1 MALNANNFFSFS
13 WNFNHKMFISAAD
26 IVPHIRTIDVAGN
39 DGIVR
44 GHTAQLTL
52 SIAVSNFDGALFNP
66 ASSGNNF
73 DLDFFVANTNTS
85 TNGSDFA
92 IQDERISITV
102 TQTPDLSFGLGIF
115 EMKNVTFQLDI
126 SISPDTCLEVNFLCV
141 NFSSPSSASF
151 IPVNHSNDIDCY
163 NIKSVLECQP
173 G

>member
-1 MALNANNFFSFS
+1 MIPSFTYL
-13 WNFNHKMFISAAD
+13 FVFKHQIKISAAD
-26 IVPHIRTIDVAGN
+26 VRPLIRTLDVAGN

-52 SIAVSNFDGALFNP
+52 SVAVNNFDGALFNP
-66 ASSGNNF
+66 ATSGNNF
-73 DLDFFVANTNTS
+73 DLDFFVANRNTS